1 MEKLKPDIDALP
13 RRPGVYYFYR
23 DETLLYVGK
32 SVDIKARV
40 LSHCYAAKSDA
51 KERKLVESAN
61 HIACQQT
68 PGELSAL
75 LLESREIKRIKPLYN
90 RRLRRKVN
98 LLSWHLSVKNVRFGA
113 GTDDENTPV
122 EITLAPHV
130 WPPEDGSIQFGLYR
144 NRYQATEDWKNLAR
158 DYSLCEKTMGVASNQ
173 GAGPCFAYQ
182 LKRCRGA
189 CVGQESPADHDA
201 RLRKALAEKGDLA
214 WPYDSAVAIVEMDE
228 AGIEHYHVL
237 EKWFMYGEASTLDEA
252 RLLLKQ
258 KSQRNTDRRDL
269 LDLDEYRIVLSFLR
283 SNKHS
288 DLIQLMD

>member
-1 MEKLKPDIDALP
+1 MDQLRPAIDALP
-13 RRPGVYYFYR
+13 KRPGVYYFYR

-61 HIACQQT
+61 HITCQET

-75 LLESREIKRIKPLYN
+75 LLESREIKRRKPLYN

-98 LLSWHLSVKNVRFGA
+98 LLSWHLSVKNRRFGA

-130 WPPEDGSIQFGLYR
+130 WPPEDGTIQFGLYR

-158 DYSLCEKTMGVASNQ
+158 DYDLCEKTMGVASNQ
-173 GAGPCFAYQ
+173 GEGPCFAYQ

-189 CVGQESPADHDA
+189 CVGKESRADHDA
-201 RLRKALAEKGDLA
+201 RLRMALAEKGDLA
-214 WPYDSAVAIVEMDE
+214 WPYDSAVAIVEVDE
-228 AGIEHYHVL
+228 AGAKHYYVL
-237 EKWFMYGEASTLDEA
+237 QKWFMYGEANTLDEA

-258 KSQRNTDRRDL
+258 KQQRNANRSVL